1 MVKTTTMKFREVL
14 SEVMKMAHRNYSSK
28 YNTHTWAECL
38 SNAWFAMKVKI
49 RRGFVK
55 VQKMVRVMV
64 KKQPRV
70 QVSRMDYS
78 DIEPWVL
85 GYGRGP
91 GFYCGD

>member
-1 MVKTTTMKFREVL
+1 MKFREVL
-14 SEVMKMAHRNYSSK
+14 SEVMKMAHKNYSSK

-49 RRGFVK
+49 RRGFVN
-55 VQKMVRVMV
+55 VQKMVKPIAKRKVS
-64 KKQPRV
+64 RV
-70 QVSRMDYS
+70 QVSRVDYS
-78 DIEPWVL
+78 DIDPWVL